1 MKIGMLLSKLRK
13 EEMLLFDEAKRKNVI
28 LENVNSDGLMFS
40 LEKSLDYD
48 IVLDRD
54 VSFSRSLYASRF
66 LESYGIKTVNSFD
79 TIRICGDKALT
90 SIALKENNVP
100 TPKTIIAFSEESAL
114 NAIEEIGYPC
124 VMKPVIGS
132 WARLLAKVNDRN
144 AAEALIEHKKT
155 LGNYLHSIFYI
166 QELIKKPDRDIRAC
180 VIGEETIYAIYRKS
194 DHWITN
200 TARGGK
206 TENCMVDD
214 ELNEICIKAAK
225 AVGSGILAIDVM
237 ESENGLLVH
246 EVNHNMEFKNSI
258 LPTGV
263 NIPEKIIEYLIA
275 KGKR

>member
-1 MKIGMLLSKLRK
+1 MNTKNIGKLP
-13 EEMLLFDEAKRKNVI
+13 
-28 LENVNSDGLMFS
+28 S
-40 LEKSLDYD
+40 LN
-48 IVLDRD
+48 
-54 VSFSRSLYASRF
+54 F
-66 LESYGIKTVNSFD
+66 
-79 TIRICGDKALT
+79 
-90 SIALKENNVP
+90 
-100 TPKTIIAFSEESAL
+100 
-114 NAIEEIGYPC
+114 
-124 VMKPVIGS
+124 
-132 WARLLAKVNDRN
+132 
-144 AAEALIEHKKT
+144 
-155 LGNYLHSIFYI
+155 LHSGID
-166 QELIKKPDRDIRAC
+166 KKPDRDIRAC

>member
-1 MKIGMLLSKLRK
+1 M
-13 EEMLLFDEAKRKNVI
+13 
-28 LENVNSDGLMFS
+28 
-40 LEKSLDYD
+40 
-48 IVLDRD
+48 
-54 VSFSRSLYASRF
+54 
-66 LESYGIKTVNSFD
+66 
-79 TIRICGDKALT
+79 GDKALT

-263 NIPEKIIEYLIA
+263 NIPEKLLNI
-275 KGKR
+275 